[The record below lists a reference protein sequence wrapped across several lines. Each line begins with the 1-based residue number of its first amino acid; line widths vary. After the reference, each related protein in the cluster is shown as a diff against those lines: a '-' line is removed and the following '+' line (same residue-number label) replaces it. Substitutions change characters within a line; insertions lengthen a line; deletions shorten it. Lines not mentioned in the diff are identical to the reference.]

1 MRSMATFVIAQAL
14 AMAVLIFTAATGRAL
29 WAPEAVAGPVGAGHS
44 RCPQV
49 RLPLPAYAPDINLT
63 ENGWAHLMT
72 SPS

>member
-1 MRSMATFVIAQAL
+1 MAAFVTAQAL
-14 AMAVLIFTAATGRAL
+14 AMTVLIFTPAAGRAL

-44 RCPQV
+44 RRPRV

-63 ENGWAHLMT
+63 ENGWAHLMS